1 MNILLVLAGVLNAIA
16 AAIHIGCIIFGA
28 SWYRF
33 FGAGEQMV
41 TLSERGSLKPTII
54 TSTIIFI
61 LLIWALYAFSAA
73 GLIDTLPF
81 TRLVLIVIIAI
92 YLIRGI
98 IGFLFI
104 NNPIGRSPKFW
115 LWSSIVCL
123 LFGMIHLIGL
133 EQQWSSL

>member
-1 MNILLVLAGVLNAIA
+1 MNIFLVLAGVLNAIA
-16 AAIHIGCIIFGA
+16 AVLHIGCIIFGA

-54 TSTIIFI
+54 TSTIVLI
-61 LLIWALYAFSAA
+61 LSIWSLYAFSAA
-73 GLIDTLPF
+73 GLIGTLPF
-81 TRLVLIVIIAI
+81 TRLALIVIISI
-92 YLIRGI
+92 YLIRSI
-98 IGFLFI
+98 MGFLFI

-123 LFGMIHLIGL
+123 LFGVIHLIGIQ
-133 EQQWSSL
+133 QQWSSL

>member
-1 MNILLVLAGVLNAIA
+1 MNVFLVLAGALNAIA
-16 AAIHIGCIIFGA
+16 AALHIGCIIFGA

-41 TLSERGSLKPTII
+41 TLSERGSLKPTVI
-54 TSTIIFI
+54 TSIIVFI

-73 GLIDTLPF
+73 GLIGTLPF
-81 TRLVLIVIIAI
+81 TRLALIVIISI

-104 NNPIGRSPKFW
+104 NNPMGRSPKFW

-123 LFGMIHLIGL
+123 SFGAIHLIGF
-133 EQQWSSL
+133 QQQ